1 VVDLTRPLWSFVLTQ
16 RQILVPVRNTGAG
29 LAPSKKFERI
39 YREVSMPLLRPIQR
53 LALLVI
59 GASCSVACI
68 ATAKATTTPT
78 FNISSTFNFI
88 QDQGANDGGF
98 LSGISDIF
106 GIFVT
111 PVGTQP
117 TPSVDGTSVTA
128 TQGTFKTGVP
138 YFFSTANPTEFVQA
152 LPFPAFSNLTGPWTF
167 HRPIPQ

>member
-1 VVDLTRPLWSFVLTQ
+1 
-16 RQILVPVRNTGAG
+16 
-29 LAPSKKFERI
+29 
-39 YREVSMPLLRPIQR
+39 MPLLRPIQR

-59 GASCSVACI
+59 GAWCSIACI
-68 ATAKATTTPT
+68 ATADATTTPT

-138 YFFSTANPTEFVQA
+138 YFFQPQILLNSSKPFHF
-152 LPFPAFSNLTGPWTF
+152 LPFPTSLAHGHF
-167 HRPIPQ
+167 I